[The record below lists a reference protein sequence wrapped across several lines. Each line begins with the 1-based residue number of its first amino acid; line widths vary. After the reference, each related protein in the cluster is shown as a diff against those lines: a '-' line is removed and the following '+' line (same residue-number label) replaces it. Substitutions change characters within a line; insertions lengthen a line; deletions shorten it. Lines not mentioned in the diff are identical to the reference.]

1 MNGEPYSKEV
11 DLWSLGVLCYDLL
24 VGEWAF
30 KAPTKEDTY
39 WKTIKAHYNPF
50 PDFLSK
56 TAGHLIRR
64 LIVVDPEFRLSLLD
78 VKKHP
83 WIIANTIEPN

>member
-1 MNGEPYSKEV
+1 MNGVPYSKEV
-11 DLWSLGVLCYDLL
+11 DLWSLGVLCYDIL

-30 KAPTKEDTY
+30 KAPTKEDIY

-56 TAGHLIRR
+56 QAGHLIRR
-64 LIVVDPEFRLSLLD
+64 LIVVDPEFRLPLAD

-83 WIIANTIEPN
+83 WIIANT

>member
-11 DLWSLGVLCYDLL
+11 DIWSLGVLCYDLL

-30 KAPTKEDTY
+30 KGPTREVTY
-39 WKTIKAHYNPF
+39 WKTIQANYNPC

-56 TAGHLIRR
+56 AAGHLIRR
-64 LIVVDPEFRLSLLD
+64 LIVVDPERRLPLVD

-83 WIIANTIEPN
+83 WIISNTE

>member
-56 TAGHLIRR
+56 MACQLIRR
-64 LIVVDPEFRLSLLD
+64 LIVVDPEFRLALSD
-78 VKKHP
+78 VKEHP
-83 WIIANTIEPN
+83 WIIANTK

>member
-30 KAPTKEDTY
+30 KAPTKEDIY
-39 WKTIKAHYNPF
+39 WKTIQALYNPF

-56 TAGHLIRR
+56 AAGQLIRR
-64 LIVVDPEFRLSLLD
+64 LIVVDPGRRLPLID
-78 VKKHP
+78 VKNHR
-83 WIIANTIEPN
+83 WIIANTQ

>member
-30 KAPTKEDTY
+30 KAPNKEDQY
-39 WKTIKAHYNPF
+39 WKTVKADFNPF

-56 TAGHLIRR
+56 TARHLIRR
-64 LIVVDPEFRLSLLD
+64 LIVVDPQCRWTLSD
-78 VKKHP
+78 VMKHP
-83 WIIANTIEPN
+83 WIVANTNTQ

>member
-1 MNGEPYSKEV
+1 MNGEPYTKAV

-30 KAPTKEDTY
+30 KAETADDQY
-39 WKTIKAHYNPF
+39 WKRIQAHYNPF
-50 PDFLSK
+50 PEFLSK

-64 LIVVDPEFRLSLLD
+64 LIVVDPECRLSLSD
-78 VKKHP
+78 VIKHP
-83 WIIANTIEPN
+83 WIVANTK

>member
-30 KAPTKEDTY
+30 KASTKEDMY

-56 TAGHLIRR
+56 LACQLIRR
-64 LIVVDPEFRLSLLD
+64 LIVVDPEFRMPLLD
-78 VKKHP
+78 VKQHP
-83 WIIANTIEPN
+83 WIIANVK